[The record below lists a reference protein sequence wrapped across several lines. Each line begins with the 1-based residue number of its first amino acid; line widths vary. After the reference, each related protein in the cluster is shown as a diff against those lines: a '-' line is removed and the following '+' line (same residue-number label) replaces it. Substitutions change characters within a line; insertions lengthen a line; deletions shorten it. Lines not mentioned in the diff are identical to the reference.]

1 VPHISAAMV
10 ITKAVAV
17 GISVALV
24 VTGCRVVL
32 ADLAMS
38 RFSPVVRQ
46 LREVELHQDLL
57 RRLTRARH
65 PLQVP
70 LELDQL

>member
-1 VPHISAAMV
+1 MV
-10 ITKAVAV
+10 ITKAVAVAV

-57 RRLTRARH
+57 RRLTRARQ